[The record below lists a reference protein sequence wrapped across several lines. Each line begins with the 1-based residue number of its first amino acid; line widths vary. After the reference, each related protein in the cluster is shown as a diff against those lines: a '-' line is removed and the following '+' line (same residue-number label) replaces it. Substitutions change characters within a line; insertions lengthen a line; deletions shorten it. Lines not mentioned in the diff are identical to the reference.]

1 MPVIAPRLFLLL
13 LLLAPSLAAATERLV
28 VWGLSTQSEWDRG
41 TQVLTETFEERYG
54 VEVETFSP
62 GSFNEQKVLSAI
74 AGGVAPDLLPLG
86 EFARDWVGRGV
97 VRPLDE
103 YLAADQARPDGIR
116 LADYYPA
123 TLELVTFSG
132 HVYALPDWSIGFGLY
147 YNKDLLREAGLVDST
162 GQPRPPATWEEWFTC
177 NQRLT
182 RRDAQGNIVRVGSYP
197 GPYLPSLYTL
207 TRQQGGTFVDPEGRT
222 SRLSSPQSLAAL
234 SWLVRFGDYFGGRQR
249 LEAFKSAQGAG
260 RDPLFTGEEAMRV
273 EGQWYITNFAR
284 FGPDID
290 YDVSPTPHLEGYP
303 QLNFQL
309 TTTWGIPVG
318 AHHPELAWEFLRWYL
333 SAEAQELK
341 ARETIA
347 FTRNRGQPFTPFTTA
362 NRRIN
367 QLVADRYVLDNPVFP
382 EKTRRAYGK
391 FVASLEGA
399 EHLHPV
405 LSPAGQ
411 LLNDELARAY
421 EQASWHRLSPEQAL
435 ATSQERVQQALDLY
449 WGEEQFPLVEWE
461 PLFLAGGVL
470 ALGAGLWGAG
480 LFWRRLRPLGRQRRT
495 EALAGVAFVLP
506 WGVGFALLLAGP
518 LVLSFL
524 LSFTRYSVLRPARW
538 VGLDNYLRLF
548 TTDPLFWKS
557 LGNTLFMLL
566 GIPLGMALGL
576 VLALLLGRALRGMA
590 FYRTLYFL
598 PSVVPAVASALL
610 WVWIFHPSDGLANR
624 LLGWFGIEG
633 PLWLQSEDW
642 AKPAILLHGLWG
654 AGSGMIIWLAGLKSI
669 PQHLYEAAAID
680 GAGRWHRLWHLTLPL
695 LTPHILFNLIMG
707 TIGTLQIFAQAVVMT
722 KGGPLDATLFYVYY
736 LFNNAFSYFQLG
748 YASAM
753 SWVLFFLILALT
765 LLQLRL
771 ASRWVYYEG
780 EDQL

>member
-1 MPVIAPRLFLLL
+1 MPATAPSIPLLL
-13 LLLAPSLAAATERLV
+13 LLLLPLRAAAAERLV

-41 TQVLTETFEERYG
+41 TQVLTETFEQRYG

-62 GSFNEQKVLSAI
+62 GSFDEQKVLSAI
-74 AGGVAPDLLPLG
+74 AGGVAPDLMPLG
-86 EFARDWVGRGV
+86 EYARDWVARGV
-97 VRPLDE
+97 VRPLDD
-103 YLAADQARPDGIR
+103 YLAADQGRPDGVR
-116 LADYYPA
+116 LDDFYPA
-123 TLELVTFSG
+123 PLELVTLEG
-132 HVYALPDWSIGFGLY
+132 HIYGLPDWCIGFGLY
-147 YNKDLLREAGLVDST
+147 YNQDLLQAAGLVDST
-162 GQPRPPATWEEWFTC
+162 GRARPPATWEEWFDY
-177 NQRLT
+177 NRRLT
-182 RRDAQGNIVRVGSYP
+182 RRDESGNIVRVGSYP

-207 TRQQGGTFVDPEGRT
+207 TRQQGGAFIDPPGRHSHLHT
-222 SRLSSPQSLAAL
+222 PQSLAAL
-234 SWLVRFGDYFGGRQR
+234 EWLVAFGDHFGGRQR
-249 LEAFKSAQGAG
+249 LEAFRSAQAAG
-260 RDPLFTGEEAMRV
+260 HDPLFSGEEAMRV

-290 YDVSPTPHLEGYP
+290 YDVAPTPHLEGHP
-303 QLNFQL
+303 PMDFQI
-309 TTTWGIPVG
+309 TTTWGIPAG
-318 AHHPELAWEFLRWYL
+318 SRHPELAWEFLRWYL

-362 NRRIN
+362 NRRTN
-367 QLVADRYVLDNPVFP
+367 QRIAEQYVLHNPIFP

-399 EHLHPV
+399 QHLHPV
-405 LSPAGQ
+405 LSPMGQ
-411 LLNDELARAY
+411 LLNDELSRAY
-421 EQASWHRLSPEQAL
+421 EAASWHHLSPEQAL
-435 ATSQERVQQALDLY
+435 DAGQERVQANLDLF
-449 WGEEQFPLVEWE
+449 WQEEELPLVEWG
-461 PLFLAGGVL
+461 PLLLGVSLL
-470 ALGAGLWGAG
+470 ALGAGGWAALRFWG
-480 LFWRRLRPLGRQRRT
+480 RLRQLGRQRRA

-506 WGVGFALLLAGP
+506 WAVGFLLLLAGP
-518 LVLSFL
+518 LILSFA

-538 VGLDNYLRLF
+538 VGLGNYVRLF
-548 TTDPLFWKS
+548 TADPLFWKS
-557 LGNTLFMLL
+557 LTNTLFMLL

-576 VLALLLGRALRGMA
+576 GLALLLGRSLRGMA

-610 WVWIFHPSDGLANR
+610 WVWIFHPADGLANR
-624 LLGWFGIEG
+624 LLGWFGIAG

-654 AGSGMIIWLAGLKSI
+654 AGSGMIIWLAGLKAI

-680 GAGRWHRLWHLTLPL
+680 GASRWRRLWHLTLPL
-695 LTPHILFNLIMG
+695 LTPQILFNLIMG

-722 KGGPLDATLFYVYY
+722 KGGPLDSTLFYVYY

-780 EDQL
+780 EAPP